1 MPQSKR
7 RKGSSPARSGR
18 EKPKQSVTKRRG
30 GIGVGRMK
38 PGKSVVRSAYH
49 GTIDPAAAGKLF
61 AAAGAASQRI
71 IEAAQII
78 ETGTRANPS
87 RDPGGWA

>member
-30 GIGVGRMK
+30 GIGVGRK
-38 PGKSVVRSAYH
+38 PVV
-49 GTIDPAAAGKLF
+49 
-61 AAAGAASQRI
+61 QV
-71 IEAAQII
+71 
-78 ETGTRANPS
+78 RA
-87 RDPGGWA
+87 D

>member
-7 RKGSSPARSGR
+7 RKGSRAARSGR
-18 EKPKQSVTKRRG
+18 EKPKQSATLRRG
-30 GIGVGRMK
+30 DISVGRMK
-38 PGKSVVRSAYH
+38 PGRAALRSER
-49 GTIDPAAAGKLF
+49 IDPAAAGKLF

-71 IEAAQII
+71 IEAAQMI
-78 ETGTRANPS
+78 ETGTRSQPS